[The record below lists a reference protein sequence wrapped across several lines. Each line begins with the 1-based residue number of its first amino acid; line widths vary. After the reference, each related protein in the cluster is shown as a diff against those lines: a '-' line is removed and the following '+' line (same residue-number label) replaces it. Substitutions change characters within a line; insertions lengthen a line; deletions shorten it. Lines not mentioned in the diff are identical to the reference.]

1 MACVTKPSTRTA
13 FSVKP
18 HDVFTENPP
27 STFPTTLP
35 NHGSSDGLPHGAVV
49 AIGICVPVFFF
60 LVLTLVFLYCYL
72 KIQNRSSKRKPP
84 RRNGRFSNEK
94 SVIEPHHGWHHHS
107 AARIRPVSYVAPLR
121 TRYSNP
127 LAQIAEAPSRSG
139 SQSDATATEGMV
151 RKPLTRPAPPP
162 AGLVSWERRGVENA
176 TKRDTMLS
184 DSTKSAHQASGS
196 TTIIPSDG
204 RRDSGESGEDEE
216 QRQKSIL
223 SMSPPPL
230 FSIPETGSS
239 TTFVPARSG
248 TPWGGGSAEPRR
260 STSRNSPRSEGLQR
274 SSSRRSQRSQ
284 DLRRSTSRRS
294 ESARSPEPP
303 HENTPNE
310 PQSSEARGEE
320 IPSSLEEPKAHD
332 GLGMF
337 REISYSPK
345 PND

>member
-1 MACVTKPSTRTA
+1 MACVTKPSTTTT
-13 FSVKP
+13 FTVEP
-18 HDVFTENPP
+18 DDVFATNPP
-27 STFPTTLP
+27 STFPTKMP
-35 NHGSSDGLPHGAVV
+35 NQESSDGLPHGAVV

-72 KIQNRSSKRKPP
+72 KIQNRSSKKKPSH
-84 RRNGRFSNEK
+84 RNARFSKEK
-94 SVIEPHHGWHHHS
+94 SVVEPYHGWHQNS

-139 SQSDATATEGMV
+139 SQSDATATEGLV
-151 RKPLTRPAPPP
+151 SKPLTRSAPPP
-162 AGLVSWERRGVENA
+162 AGLVAWERRGVEDA
-176 TKRDTMLS
+176 AKRDTMLS
-184 DSTKSAHQASGS
+184 DSMKSIHQASGS

-204 RRDSGESGEDEE
+204 RRDSGESSEDEE
-216 QRQKSIL
+216 QRQKSVL

-248 TPWGGGSAEPRR
+248 TPWGGGSIEPRR
-260 STSRNSPRSEGLQR
+260 STSRNSRRSEGPQR

-284 DLRRSTSRRS
+284 EARRSTSRQS
-294 ESARSPEPP
+294 DSATSREPP
-303 HENTPNE
+303 RENVHDE
-310 PQSSEARGEE
+310 PRSSEAGGEE
-320 IPSSLEEPKAHD
+320 IPSPLEEPKACD

-337 REISYSPK
+337 REVSYSPK